1 MPKSKLKRR
10 TLRLLLTATI
20 LLGLSAYFELA
31 IGEAVGREPAEEG
44 SMSTTLPR
52 PGEIEKRIE
61 AQQSWWHR
69 RVTLN
74 GDVRAA
80 LALNLKGRQD
90 RTDRTDL
97 LPLARLR
104 GGVTL
109 AATPWVNV
117 TARLATFLNKET
129 DRVGFRLRHRRD
141 IQPGDLTF
149 DSLFLTI
156 RPYQFMTIK
165 VGRLQTEFEL
175 DSVVKDSLSRH
186 DSSGLDVS
194 WTDGIHVI
202 VGKASSMKLH
212 LIGQVNP
219 EEGPTNGVGTR
230 GPLEFRNGGT
240 RVTYYAALEAP
251 PLKPFTQLVADLT
264 IIPQALRPQ
273 GVDSPVQED
282 VVALTMRG
290 AADLHFG
297 NEASSFI
304 LHPFFE
310 LGVMIWTPQEKVL
323 KVSGSGKRADHFAI
337 VTGCDLKQL
346 GPGALGF
353 QFGWAQA
360 GYLISPDYPNNA
372 WSSEVRYKLDIATNA
387 IFEIRYRHRQ
397 EIDRPNGVLE
407 RQTDD
412 NMLARVTI
420 KF

>member
-1 MPKSKLKRR
+1 MPESKLKRR
-10 TLRLLLTATI
+10 TLRLLLTGTS
-20 LLGLSAYFELA
+20 LLGLVAIFMAS
-31 IGEAVGREPAEEG
+31 IGEAVLREPAEEG

-69 RVTLN
+69 HVTLS

-80 LALNLKGRQD
+80 LALSMKGRHD
-90 RTDRTDL
+90 GTDRTDL
-97 LPLARLR
+97 LPLARFR
-104 GGVTL
+104 GGVIL
-109 AATPWVNV
+109 APTPWVDI
-117 TARLATFLNKET
+117 TARLAAFLNKET
-129 DRVGFRLRHRRD
+129 EGVDFRLRHRRD
-141 IQPGDLTF
+141 IQPGDVTF
-149 DSLFLTI
+149 DSLFFTVN
-156 RPYQFMTIK
+156 PYRFMTIK

-219 EEGPTNGVGTR
+219 ERGPTNGVGTR
-230 GPLEFRNGGT
+230 GPLEFRDGGT
-240 RVTYYAALEAP
+240 RLTYYAALEAP
-251 PLKPFTQLVADLT
+251 PLKPFTQLVADIT

-273 GVDSPVQED
+273 GLDSPVQED
-282 VVALTMRG
+282 LVALTMRG
-290 AADLHFG
+290 AADLPSG
-297 NEASSFI
+297 NEASPFI

-337 VTGCDLKQL
+337 VTGLDLKQL

-372 WSSEVRYKLDIATNA
+372 WSIEARYKLDIATNA
-387 IFEIRYRHRQ
+387 VFEIRYRHRQ
-397 EIDRPNGVLE
+397 EIDKLNGALE

-412 NMLARVTI
+412 NMLARMTV